1 MKVSSLSRHLKG
13 LVYISSLLWICGLFL
28 INAHAQD
35 ATQFSLPEGAKARLG
50 KGFIHDIA
58 YSPNGTLIAVATSIG
73 VWLYDAK
80 TGAEVTL
87 FSGHANAVLSVAFS
101 PDSTTV
107 AGGGGLG
114 EDYSIRLWDIST
126 EKQTAVLSEHTSDDV
141 RSIAFSPDGTM
152 LVSGDDD
159 SKIRLW
165 DLDTGKL
172 KRVISGHTNNVYSV
186 TFSPDSKTIASG
198 SWDYTVRLWDSDTG
212 QLKKILSGHTKEIFS
227 VAFSPDG
234 QLLAS
239 GSWDNTIRLWN
250 ANTGENIKTINE
262 HKGKVKSVA
271 FSPEGHTSQAEVKD
285 I

>member
-1 MKVSSLSRHLKG
+1 MKAIYKYNMAISI
-13 LVYISSLLWICGLFL
+13 LVLLFL
-28 INAHAQD
+28 SNVFAQD
-35 ATQFSLPEGAKARLG
+35 HTTFSLPEGAKARLG
-50 KGFIHDIA
+50 KGFIHDIV

-114 EDYSIRLWDIST
+114 KDYSIRLWISAQ
-126 EKQTAVLSEHTSDDV
+126 KNRQQFFQNIHLMMCV
-141 RSIAFSPDGTM
+141 SIAFSPDGTM

-172 KRVISGHTNNVYSV
+172 KRSHIWTYKQCLFGYL
-186 TFSPDSKTIASG
+186 FS
-198 SWDYTVRLWDSDTG
+198 R
-212 QLKKILSGHTKEIFS
+212 
-227 VAFSPDG
+227 
-234 QLLAS
+234 
-239 GSWDNTIRLWN
+239 
-250 ANTGENIKTINE
+250 
-262 HKGKVKSVA
+262 
-271 FSPEGHTSQAEVKD
+271 
-285 I
+285 